1 MPTSIAQTAAPG
13 NATGFVAHEGTAAL
27 ASLAAHLNDPAMPLA
42 YMLWAWRVGLPA
54 AIEAGTAMGHFRTHA
69 AAMTAMRWNPVANAP
84 DLFEIT
90 TPPSLRAIE
99 TGWPAKKQV
108 RHLALLLPD
117 GAAQAGAAFQRLLRR
132 KRLTKYRTVTVL
144 VEGHAPSAAPI
155 RRSAP
160 SVRLLGTLDIAALMP
175 RAKALAGAL
184 AKMAAAKARVSP
196 S

>member
-1 MPTSIAQTAAPG
+1 MPTSIAQATGPG
-13 NATGFVAHEGTAAL
+13 NATGFVVHEGTAAL
-27 ASLAAHLNDPAMPLA
+27 AALAAQFDDPAMPLA
-42 YMLWAWRVGLPA
+42 YMLWAWRVWLPA

-108 RHLALLLPD
+108 RHLVMLLPE
-117 GAAQAGAAFQRLLRR
+117 GPTQAGEAFRQLLRR
-132 KRLTKYRTVTVL
+132 KRLIKYRTVTIF
-144 VEGHAPSAAPI
+144 VEGRAPSAAPI

>member
-1 MPTSIAQTAAPG
+1 MTTSINPTTVSG
-13 NATGFVAHEGTAAL
+13 NATEFVAHEGPAAI
-27 ASLAAHLNDPAMPLA
+27 ASLAAHLDDPAMPLA
-42 YMLWAWRVGLPA
+42 YMLWAWRVWLPD

-90 TPPSLRAIE
+90 TPPSLRAVE

-117 GAAQAGAAFQRLLRR
+117 GAAQAGAAFRLLLRR
-132 KRLTKYRTVTVL
+132 KRITQYRTVTVL

-160 SVRLLGTLDIAALMP
+160 SVRLLGTLDIADLMP

-184 AKMAAAKARVSP
+184 AKMAAKARVSP

>member
-1 MPTSIAQTAAPG
+1 MTTSINPTTVSG
-13 NATGFVAHEGTAAL
+13 NATEFVAHEGPAAI
-27 ASLAAHLNDPAMPLA
+27 ASLAAHLDDPAMPLA
-42 YMLWAWRVGLPA
+42 YMLWAWRVWLPD

-90 TPPSLRAIE
+90 TPPSLRAVE

-117 GAAQAGAAFQRLLRR
+117 GAAQAGAAFRLLLRR
-132 KRLTKYRTVTVL
+132 KRITQYRTVTVL

-160 SVRLLGTLDIAALMP
+160 SVRLLGTLDIADLMP

-184 AKMAAAKARVSP
+184 AKMAAKARVSQ
-196 S
+196 

>member
-1 MPTSIAQTAAPG
+1 MRTAIAQTAAPG

-108 RHLALLLPD
+108 RHLVMLLPE
-117 GAAQAGAAFQRLLRR
+117 GPTQAGEAFRQLLRR
-132 KRLTKYRTVTVL
+132 KRLIKYRTVTIF
-144 VEGHAPSAAPI
+144 VEGRAPSAAPI